1 MRERRKSLIA
11 LNILML
17 FAAVLVALSVGPT
30 KIDGFFEQLMQPGSD
45 EILWQIRFPRV
56 IAAVIVGA
64 AFGVAGLMAQGA
76 SNNALAE
83 PSILGTASGAALGA
97 VIAILFGLAQVG
109 SIAATISGV
118 IGALFAT
125 SLTLKLASLRGNLSS
140 FALIIVG
147 IAVSA
152 TLSAIVGL
160 TSAMITQ
167 ADARSIS
174 FWSFGSLALITY
186 ENLAG
191 IIATT
196 VLGFA
201 IAWKV
206 APSLDRLSFGDDT
219 AFHLGVNVVKARW
232 LALVALS
239 LLAGGAVSTVGI
251 IGFIGLAAPHIARFM
266 YGPSHRFLV
275 IQSALI
281 GCLILVVADTLARS
295 IAQPNELSIGLI
307 TSLLGAPIL
316 IALVSIK
323 NNVWRV
329 Q

>member
-30 KIDGFFEQLMQPGSD
+30 KIDGFFQQLMQPGSD

-191 IIATT
+191 ITATT

-266 YGPSHRFLV
+266 YGPSHTFLV

-281 GCLILVVADTLARS
+281 GSLILVVADTLARS

>member
-11 LNILML
+11 LNFLLL

-30 KIDGFFEQLMQPGSD
+30 KIDGFFQQLMQPGSD

-118 IGALFAT
+118 IGALLAT

-191 IIATT
+191 ITATT
-196 VLGFA
+196 VFGFA

-266 YGPSHRFLV
+266 YGPSHTFLV

-281 GCLILVVADTLARS
+281 GSLILVVADTLARS